1 MKGGNKGREVL
12 SGYSLFDR
20 FNGYLSLVSSSH
32 SFYNCQEIDFKA
44 GWEGKSDK
52 LKGVEQ

>member
-32 SFYNCQEIDFKA
+32 SFYNCQEA
-44 GWEGKSDK
+44 GFTGHLRYGFGSWI
-52 LKGVEQ
+52 